1 MFKPIYSITNK
12 LLANIK
18 QINSIVFE
26 LNNRRFPEVVL
37 YELERRAREIST
49 YASTSIEGNPLPL
62 TDVKQILKTQPKNL
76 ISSEQEVINYNKALE
91 ELNKNLKTDFVNF
104 QLDLILSIH
113 KKLVNKLVPKYQLG
127 KLRVETVF
135 INNPKTGKTVYWP
148 PDHKDVPQLMNGLMN
163 FIIRSKGAIDSLI
176 IAGIFHKQ
184 FVVIHPFMDGNG
196 RTARLS
202 TKVIMADMGLNT
214 FNLLS
219 FENYYNRN
227 VTNYF
232 NNVGVLGNYYDIVDS
247 IDFTNWLEYYTDGI
261 IDELLRVKK
270 LLPEVSVSPKTELL
284 AYHKKILEFIGEKGY
299 ISDRNYVKLTKRAK
313 ATRSLDFKKLIDMG
327 LIERKGKGRATYYKL
342 REKP

>member
-76 ISSEQEVINYNKALE
+76 RSSEQEVINYNKVLE
-91 ELNKNLKTDFVNF
+91 ELNKNLKKDFVNF
-104 QLDLILSIH
+104 HLDLTLSIH

-127 KLRVETVF
+127 KLRVEPVF
-135 INNPKTGKTVYWP
+135 VNNPKTGKTVYWP
-148 PDHKDVPQLMNGLMN
+148 PDHKDVPQLMNDLMN

-202 TKVIMADMGLNT
+202 TKVILADMGLNT

-232 NNVGVLGNYYDIVDS
+232 NNVGVLDNYYDIVDS
-247 IDFTNWLEYYTDGI
+247 INFTNWLEYYTDGI

-299 ISDRNYVKLTKRAK
+299 ISDRDYVKLTNRAK
-313 ATRSLDFKKLIDMG
+313 ATRSLDFKKLIDIG

-342 REKP
+342 KEKP